1 MIAYPSL
8 RVCRSNH
15 SGKDKRFGQSIKYL
29 ALRSLSKAPPKPPD
43 KWTGLTTFGVMKKIM
58 KTIIPSIGIAVV
70 SGGFAP
76 HPKPVSFRVMT
87 YNVENLFDC
96 YDDIGKDDSEFLP
109 DGKLRWTQSRYNRK
123 LKQVASVIKAVG
135 GPDWPALVALVEVEN
150 DTVMNNLLSRTPLG
164 KQSYRYVMTNSP
176 DKRGIDVALLYRPEL
191 FSLDHK
197 EEYRVHFRGERN
209 RRTRNILHAQ
219 GRLAGGD
226 TLDVFVCHFPSRRGG
241 VRQSDAYRHD
251 AATLLRTK
259 CNEILSRRHNPFIL
273 IMGDL
278 NSNPDESPLIETL
291 RADTV
296 LPEAGKAGA
305 GELYN
310 LSGCPLS
317 QIPPGTTLY
326 KGKWEQLDHI
336 IVSGNFLKPDSR
348 VCYRTGS
355 AKNVVLPYLVHS
367 APYNVARIAPN
378 RTYQGM
384 HYKGGYS
391 DHLPVVAEFT
401 IEP

>member
-1 MIAYPSL
+1 MG
-8 RVCRSNH
+8 V
-15 SGKDKRFGQSIKYL
+15 
-29 ALRSLSKAPPKPPD
+29 
-43 KWTGLTTFGVMKKIM
+43 TTFGPMKKII

-70 SGGFAP
+70 SGGLAS

-96 YDDIGKDDSEFLP
+96 YDDVGKDDREFLP
-109 DGKLRWTQSRYNRK
+109 EGELKWTPNRYNRK

-164 KQSYRYVMTNSP
+164 EQGYRYVMTNSP

-197 EEYRVHFRGERN
+197 EEYRVRFRGERD

-241 VRQSDAYRHD
+241 VRKTDSYRHD
-251 AATLLRTK
+251 AATLLRAK
-259 CNEILSRRHNPFIL
+259 CDEIVNRRDNPFIL

-278 NSNPDESPLIETL
+278 NSNPNESPLTETL
-291 RADTV
+291 RAYTV
-296 LPEAGKAGA
+296 LPDADKVGA

-310 LSGCPLS
+310 LSGRPLS

-336 IVSGNFLKPDSR
+336 IVSGNLLKSDSR
-348 VCYRTGS
+348 ISYRAGS
-355 AKNVVLPYLVHS
+355 VKNVVLPYLVHS
-367 APYNVARIAPN
+367 APYNVARIALN

-391 DHLPVVAEFT
+391 DHLPVMAEFT
-401 IEP
+401 TEP